1 MVAATSIC
9 ATSIDWGA
17 RSAISRPGRSFIL
30 RHRASCLLRS
40 PIRSKTYEINFI
52 GTFALLQALKSSGF
66 KGRLLFVGSTDPY
79 GVVSPEEPPVEETY
93 PRRPRSP
100 YAVSKVAAEALCYQ
114 WSQLEDFEIV
124 TTRPFNYIGPSQS
137 TRFVVSDFARQV
149 IE

>member
-66 KGRLLFVGSTDPY
+66 KGRLLFVGSADAY
-79 GVVSPEEPPVEETY
+79 AGEVSSPVQDEAT
-93 PRRPRSP
+93 PFCPRSP
-100 YAVSKVAAEALCYQ
+100 
-114 WSQLEDFEIV
+114 
-124 TTRPFNYIGPSQS
+124 
-137 TRFVVSDFARQV
+137 
-149 IE
+149 